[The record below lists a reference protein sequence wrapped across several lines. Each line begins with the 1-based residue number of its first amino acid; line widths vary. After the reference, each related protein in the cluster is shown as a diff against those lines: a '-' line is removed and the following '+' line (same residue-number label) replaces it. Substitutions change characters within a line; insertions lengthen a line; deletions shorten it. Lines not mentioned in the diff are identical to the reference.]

1 LICASFSL
9 KNGVIAMNFRIFGL
23 LAIAAFFTAV
33 APGQSRAVN
42 LTTLVSFNGTNGA
55 SPTTAGLI
63 ADANGNLFGTTVAG
77 GNSTNCGGPGC
88 GTVFEVIK
96 TSGGYASTPTTL
108 VSFNGTN
115 GASPTAGLT
124 ADANGNLFGTTNG
137 GGANNCGT
145 VFKVIK
151 TSGGYAST
159 PITLVSFNGTDGCNP
174 DASLIADA
182 SGNLFGTTV
191 AGGNSMY
198 CGAGCGTVFEVIK
211 TSGGYA
217 STATTLIS
225 FNGTDGY
232 NPAAG
237 LIADAHGNLFG
248 TTTEGGKGGN
258 STNCGGGSCGTVFEV
273 IKTSGGYANT
283 PTTLVSFN
291 GTDGYDPE
299 ASLIADANG
308 NLFGTTITGGA
319 NNWGTVFEVIK
330 TSGGYASTPT
340 TLVNFGFTDGA
351 LPNADLIADA
361 NGNLFSTTAA
371 GGNST
376 NCGPENCGTVF
387 EITGSG
393 FAVFAGTPGK
403 PNCHGQSVSA
413 LVQQYG
419 SLAAAA
425 AARGYSS
432 VQVLQN
438 DIATYCSE

>member
-1 LICASFSL
+1 
-9 KNGVIAMNFRIFGL
+9 MNFRIFGL

-42 LTTLVSFNGTNGA
+42 LTTLVNFNGTDGA

-96 TSGGYASTPTTL
+96 TSGGYANTPTTL
-108 VSFNGTN
+108 VSFNETD

-145 VFKVIK
+145 VF
-151 TSGGYAST
+151 
-159 PITLVSFNGTDGCNP
+159 
-174 DASLIADA
+174 
-182 SGNLFGTTV
+182 
-191 AGGNSMY
+191 
-198 CGAGCGTVFEVIK
+198 
-211 TSGGYA
+211 
-217 STATTLIS
+217 
-225 FNGTDGY
+225 
-232 NPAAG
+232 
-237 LIADAHGNLFG
+237 
-248 TTTEGGKGGN
+248 
-258 STNCGGGSCGTVFEV
+258 
-273 IKTSGGYANT
+273 
-283 PTTLVSFN
+283 
-291 GTDGYDPE
+291 
-299 ASLIADANG
+299 
-308 NLFGTTITGGA
+308 
-319 NNWGTVFEVIK
+319 EVIK

-340 TLVNFGFTDGA
+340 TLVNFDFTDGA

-376 NCGPENCGTVF
+376 NCGPDNCGTVF

-425 AARGYSS
+425 TARGYSS
-432 VQVLQN
+432 VQMLQN
-438 DIATYCSE
+438 DIVIFCAG

>member
-1 LICASFSL
+1 LICASFSFE
-9 KNGVIAMNFRIFGL
+9 KNGAIAMNFRIFGL
-23 LAIAAFFTAV
+23 LAIAAFLTAV

-42 LTTLVSFNGTNGA
+42 LTTLVNFNGTDGA

-96 TSGGYASTPTTL
+96 TSGGYANTPTTL
-108 VSFNGTN
+108 ISFNETD

-145 VFKVIK
+145 VF
-151 TSGGYAST
+151 
-159 PITLVSFNGTDGCNP
+159 
-174 DASLIADA
+174 
-182 SGNLFGTTV
+182 
-191 AGGNSMY
+191 
-198 CGAGCGTVFEVIK
+198 EVIK
-211 TSGGYA
+211 TSGSYA
-217 STATTLIS
+217 STPTTLIS

-232 NPAAG
+232 NPEAG

-248 TTTEGGKGGN
+248 TTNGGGEGGN

-273 IKTSGGYANT
+273 IKTSGGYA
-283 PTTLVSFN
+283 
-291 GTDGYDPE
+291 
-299 ASLIADANG
+299 
-308 NLFGTTITGGA
+308 
-319 NNWGTVFEVIK
+319 
-330 TSGGYASTPT
+330 STPT
-340 TLVNFGFTDGA
+340 TLVNFDFTDGA

-376 NCGPENCGTVF
+376 NCGPDNCGTVF

-425 AARGYSS
+425 TARGYSS
-432 VQVLQN
+432 VQMLQN
-438 DIATYCSE
+438 DIVIFCAG